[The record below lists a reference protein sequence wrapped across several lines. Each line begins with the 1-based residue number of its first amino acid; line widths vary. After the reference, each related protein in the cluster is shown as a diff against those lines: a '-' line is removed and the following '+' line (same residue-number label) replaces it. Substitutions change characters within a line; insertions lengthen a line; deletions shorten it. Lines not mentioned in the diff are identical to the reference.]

1 MSNYYSTSSYYMDG
15 DEIKENEQNDS
26 SQWLEIVHRYVKSL
40 KFGTVQITVHDS
52 VVTQIEK
59 TEKTRLDNPR
69 AQINNK
75 TQRKLTGK
83 PEVPNK

>member
-1 MSNYYSTSSYYMDG
+1 MDG
-15 DEIKENEQNDS
+15 KETSENVRNDGS
-26 SQWLEIVHRYVKSL
+26 RWLETVHRYVNSL

-69 AQINNK
+69 AQIKNK

-83 PEVPNK
+83 PEVPNNKLNPLEL